1 MSRFKTL
8 FENSLI
14 FTVSSFASKLLGF
27 LMLPLYTRVLSR
39 EEFGSADLII
49 FSIGLLLPLLTI
61 SIGESIIRFAIDEKE
76 DKKQVFSIGLKILF
90 IGWLVLLLTLPFA
103 GKIPVLKDY
112 VIWFYLLFIVQSL
125 NLYFNQFTRG
135 LNKIKLIGV
144 VGVVQTLVVVI
155 SNILFLIVF
164 EFGVDGY
171 LSSIVLG
178 NVVALLILFFSA
190 NLKNY
195 LEFKRTDKSLGK
207 EIVKYSLPLVP
218 ARTSWWVNNSSNRFV
233 IANFASI
240 AELGLFSAASKIPS
254 ILVTFQGI
262 FIQAWELSALNEYKK
277 KDGAAFFTKIYNLY
291 NFALVIGCS
300 FLILFIKP
308 ISEILLG
315 PEFYEAWRL
324 VPFLLIA
331 VIFGGIIGFLNT
343 INMALKKT
351 NALVI
356 PVLIGALVG
365 LAINLIFVGE
375 FGAMAASVSFTISYI
390 IIWYQRLINA
400 NKHMKLEIN
409 YLRDALSY
417 SIILIQTIIILYFD
431 DAKISI
437 FAIICFL
444 FLLLI
449 NSQIL
454 KDTVT
459 IFKENI
465 VRK

>member
-14 FTVSSFASKLLGF
+14 FTISSFASKLLGF

-39 EEFGSADLII
+39 EEFGTADLII
-49 FSIGLLLPLLTI
+49 FSIGLLFPLLTI

-76 DKKQVFSIGLKILF
+76 DKKQVFTIGLKILF
-90 IGWLVLLLTLPFA
+90 IGWLVLLFTLPFA

-112 VIWFYLLFIVQSL
+112 AIWFYLLFIMQSI
-125 NLYFNQFTRG
+125 NVFFNQFTRG

-164 EFGVDGY
+164 EFGVDGF
-171 LSSIVLG
+171 LLSIVLG
-178 NVVALLILFFSA
+178 NVVALLILFYSA

-195 LEFKRTDKSLGK
+195 LEFKRTDKSLRK

-254 ILVTFQGI
+254 ILITFQGI

-277 KDGAAFFTKIYNLY
+277 KDGATFFTKIYNLY

-351 NALVI
+351 NALVM
-356 PVLIGALVG
+356 PVIVGALVG

-375 FGAMAASVSFTISYI
+375 YGAMAASISFTISYI
-390 IIWYQRLINA
+390 LIWFQRLINA

-431 DAKISI
+431 DSKISI

>member
-1 MSRFKTL
+1 M
-8 FENSLI
+8 
-14 FTVSSFASKLLGF
+14 
-27 LMLPLYTRVLSR
+27 
-39 EEFGSADLII
+39 
-49 FSIGLLLPLLTI
+49 
-61 SIGESIIRFAIDEKE
+61 
-76 DKKQVFSIGLKILF
+76 KQ
-90 IGWLVLLLTLPFA
+90 
-103 GKIPVLKDY
+103 
-112 VIWFYLLFIVQSL
+112 
-125 NLYFNQFTRG
+125 
-135 LNKIKLIGV
+135 
-144 VGVVQTLVVVI
+144 
-155 SNILFLIVF
+155 
-164 EFGVDGY
+164 
-171 LSSIVLG
+171 
-178 NVVALLILFFSA
+178 
-190 NLKNY
+190 
-195 LEFKRTDKSLGK
+195 
-207 EIVKYSLPLVP
+207 
-218 ARTSWWVNNSSNRFV
+218 
-233 IANFASI
+233 
-240 AELGLFSAASKIPS
+240 
-254 ILVTFQGI
+254 
-262 FIQAWELSALNEYKK
+262 
-277 KDGAAFFTKIYNLY
+277 IYNLY

-351 NALVI
+351 NALVM
-356 PVLIGALVG
+356 PVIVGALVG

-375 FGAMAASVSFTISYI
+375 YGAMAASISFTISYI
-390 IIWYQRLINA
+390 LIWFQRLINA

-431 DAKISI
+431 DSKISI